1 MFYSII
7 KQLSEDDGEN
17 RMGKIRIGVIGVG
30 NCFAGLVQGIE
41 FYKKHKTERVG
52 LMHDVLGG
60 YSIEDLEFTSAFD
73 VAVEKVGK
81 PLSEAIYADPNY
93 VKWIDSVSTCGKTIV
108 KESPI
113 LDGVGV
119 YVASMIK
126 PLRQKKTVT
135 ELKEIESTGTKI
147 LLNYLPVGSQKAT
160 EFWANISLETSC
172 ALVNC
177 IPVFIASEKIWEKK
191 FREKKVPIVGDDIK
205 AQIGSTITH
214 RTLTKLCLDRGAVI
228 DRTYQI
234 NVGGNTD
241 FANML
246 ERERLK
252 SKKISKT
259 EAVRSLMPKD
269 ARLEDKDIYIG
280 PSDFI
285 PFLGNTKLAFIRLE
299 GRMFANIPFNMEL
312 RLEVNDKANSGGV
325 SIDAIRCAQLAL
337 DREIGGNLEYA
348 SAYFMKHP
356 PMQLGDEEAR
366 KKLDEWIAE
375 VSN

>member
-1 MFYSII
+1 
-7 KQLSEDDGEN
+7 
-17 RMGKIRIGVIGVG
+17 MGKINVGVIGVG

-41 FYKKHKTERVG
+41 YYKRNKTEKIG
-52 LMHDVLGG
+52 LMHETIGKYG
-60 YSIEDLEFTSAFD
+60 IEDISFTSAFD
-73 VAVEKVGK
+73 VAIDKVGK

-93 VKWIDSVSTCGKTIV
+93 VRWVDSVSSCSDTVV
-108 KESPI
+108 KEAPI

-119 YVASMIK
+119 YVASMINPVK
-126 PLRQKKTVT
+126 QKKSPAELRKEALDEIKRTDT
-135 ELKEIESTGTKI
+135 EV

-160 EFWANISLETSC
+160 EFWADVSLEAGC
-172 ALVNC
+172 AFVNC
-177 IPVFIASEKIWEKK
+177 IPVFIASNKKWEKK
-191 FREKKVPIVGDDIK
+191 FFDKNLPIVGDDIK

-214 RTLTKLCLDRGAVI
+214 RTLAKLCVDRGAVI

-246 ERERLK
+246 ERERLA

-259 EAVRSLMPKD
+259 EAVRSLLPENLK
-269 ARLEDKDIYIG
+269 LQDKDIYIG

-285 PFLGNTKLAFIRLE
+285 PFLGNTKLAFIRIE

-325 SIDAIRCAQLAL
+325 SIDAVRCAKLAM
-337 DREIGGNLEYA
+337 DRKIGGALTYA

-356 PMQLGDEEAR
+356 PVQIGDEEAR

-375 VSN
+375 VM